1 MALHEI
7 MMNIDLKKE
16 EDIKL
21 IEYGRQDI
29 EGAGEWV
36 RTIKINCIKCAKYCL
51 KIEKK
56 MK

>member
-7 MMNIDLKKE
+7 MMNIDFKKE

-56 MK
+56 